1 MVPDARYTVLG
12 LEYFCFDSDSMWN
25 APDADLVA
33 LGTRELAKLGLAA
46 HAQVVDATVVRQRA
60 AYPVYDGE
68 YRRAVGVLRN
78 FIEREMPNLQLVGRN
93 GMHKY
98 NNQDHAMMTGLMAA
112 RNVMGAS
119 YDLWRVNSDAQYL
132 EEESG
137 AEQGSRMIPRRIE
150 PAPEPLASVAPQG
163 VPVQ

>member
-1 MVPDARYTVLG
+1 MI
-12 LEYFCFDSDSMWN
+12 
-25 APDADLVA
+25 
-33 LGTRELAKLGLAA
+33 RE
-46 HAQVVDATVVRQRA
+46 
-60 AYPVYDGE
+60 
-68 YRRAVGVLRN
+68 

-132 EEESG
+132 EEDGG
-137 AEQGSRMIPRRIE
+137 AEQGSRMVPRRLEADPIE
-150 PAPEPLASVAPQG
+150 PHSNVALEGAPSR
-163 VPVQ
+163 